1 MNDEMEN
8 KYLRGIYEHMLEG
21 IIVMRESRKIV
32 IINPAAVRMTGWE
45 VGGYVPYC
53 SYCQTRELKDGEPIC
68 YLIANKEVPT
78 FLSEMPTY
86 HGDVIDVDMSTA
98 AIYTDE
104 DTGETEYLL
113 VLRNHELYKQARESA
128 INKKMIRAL
137 IEAKEEEHKRLA
149 QELHDGVGQSLFSV
163 SLALQAIESFVKDN
177 DELNDYIIEVRKEL
191 QIVMDDIN
199 AYSHRLRPHSLD
211 QLGLEPTIRSLIEL
225 IHKQVPG
232 LVIEL
237 KTEGIDRSDPAVE
250 INLYR
255 ITQEALH
262 NVIKYAKAKK
272 VDINLL
278 RDKTHIYLTIKDNGI
293 GFDRE
298 HIRNEGLGLKHIEER
313 VDQLGGICEILSKTG
328 KGTCIDIVV
337 PRWRPEK

>member
-1 MNDEMEN
+1 MNTDMEN
-8 KYLRGIYEHMLEG
+8 KYLRGIYEYMLEG
-21 IIVMRESRKIV
+21 IIVMKESREIV
-32 IINPAAVRMTGWE
+32 MINPAAVRMTGWK
-45 VGGYVPYC
+45 VGDYVDYC
-53 SYCQTRELKDGEPIC
+53 SYCKTRELKEGEPMC

-78 FLSEMPTY
+78 FQSEMPTY
-86 HGDVIDVDMSTA
+86 HGKTIDVEMSTA
-98 AIYTDE
+98 AIYANE

-113 VLRNHELYKQARESA
+113 VLRDHELHKRARESA

-163 SLALQAIESFVKDN
+163 SVALQAIESFVKDN
-177 DELNDYIIEVRKEL
+177 EELNDYIVEVRKEL
-191 QIVMDDIN
+191 QKVMDDIK

-232 LVIEL
+232 LAVEL
-237 KTEGIDRSDPAVE
+237 KTEGLDRCDPAVE
-250 INLYR
+250 INLFR

-262 NVIKYAKAKK
+262 NAIKYAQATNI
-272 VDINLL
+272 DISLL
-278 RDKTHIYLTIKDNGI
+278 RDKTHIYLTIKDNGV
-293 GFDRE
+293 GFHRE
-298 HIRNEGLGLKHIEER
+298 HIQNEGLGLKHMEER
-313 VDQLGGICEILSKTG
+313 VDQLGGTINIHSETG
-328 KGTCIDIVV
+328 RGTCIDIAI